1 MLTWSIWKRGDGG
14 GGKGQYNRSFPPFFL
29 SQRSITRGS
38 VVMGG
43 CQLDSWQVTVC
54 TSRTKEEK
62 AMHRGIQWYTV
73 YGEVCDQFMNCRSYG
88 TLRCRLTVFF
98 FTFWCHVK
106 MLKEAESPPL
116 PLGCCLQGWPQPIIC
131 LHLSLSSASFS
142 LTTSNFMFSLTTS
155 IDLPFARAEGLLTA
169 SSDHSI
175 LPLTDSPY
183 KSKPSHSGFT
193 SKTSNI
199 LCLSVFLIGDPIQP
213 LYTQGEAKQFI
224 LWYLQFCHQ
233 SSGLLTVNN
242 TIFFTLDMLDAL
254 IWIIL
259 CIY

>member
-1 MLTWSIWKRGDGG
+1 MKHIKWWRGG
-14 GGKGQYNRSFPPFFL
+14 GSIQLQRSSFFFL
-29 SQRSITRGS
+29 SQHSITRGS

-43 CQLDSWQVTVC
+43 CQLGSWQVTVC

-73 YGEVCDQFMNCRSYG
+73 CGEVSDQFMNCCSYG
-88 TLRCRLTVFF
+88 TLDAGWLCF

-106 MLKEAESPPL
+106 MLKEAESSPL

-142 LTTSNFMFSLTTS
+142 LTPSNFMFSLTTS
-155 IDLPFARAEGLLTA
+155 IDLPFVRAEGLLTA
-169 SSDHSI
+169 SSNHSI

-199 LCLSVFLIGDPIQP
+199 LCLSVVLIGDPIQP

-242 TIFFTLDMLDAL
+242 TIFFTLDLLDAL